1 MDYVYSAK
9 NNVFFPVILLDSY
22 KAAGWDTS
30 DAVPVEE
37 SVQIEFTTYK
47 HGKICTPGADGMPAW
62 GDAPIVTPPDP
73 DDDAVSPESPTA

>member
-1 MDYVYSAK
+1 MNYVYSAK

-47 HGKICTPGADGMPAW
+47 KGKICMPGADGMPAW
-62 GDAPIVTPPDP
+62 GDAPIVTPRDP
-73 DDDAVSPESPTA
+73 GGDGDTASTES